1 MVKIRL
7 SLEGDKKTPIYK
19 VVVVDSRS
27 PRTSAFIEQIG
38 SYFPRPEQG
47 TTRIDVEKAKK
58 WLANGAQPTDTV
70 KTLLVNAGAMPAPA
84 KRPPAKTPKKK
95 EKKA

>member
-7 SLEGDKKTPIYK
+7 SLGGDKKTPIYK

-27 PRTSAFIEQIG
+27 RRTSDFIDQIG

-47 TTRIDVEKAKK
+47 TTKIDVEKAKK
-58 WLANGAQPTDTV
+58 WLADGAQPTDTV
-70 KTLLVNAGAMPAPA
+70 KMLLINAGAMPAPA

-95 EKKA
+95 EEKK

>member
-19 VVVVDSRS
+19 VIVADSRS
-27 PRTSAFIEQIG
+27 PRSSAFIDQIG

-58 WLANGAQPTDTV
+58 WLSDGAQPTETV
-70 KTLLVNAGAMPAPA
+70 KTLLINAGAMPAPV
-84 KRPPAKTPKKK
+84 KRAPAKTPKKK
-95 EKKA
+95 EKKS

>member
-1 MVKIRL
+1 MVNIRL

-19 VVVVDSRS
+19 VVVVDSRA
-27 PRTSAFIEQIG
+27 PRSSAFIDQIG

-58 WLANGAQPTDTV
+58 WLGNGAQPTDTV
-70 KTLLVNAGAMPAPA
+70 KALLINAGAMPAPA
-84 KRPPAKTPKKK
+84 KRPPAKTVKKK
-95 EKKA
+95 EKKS

>member
-7 SLEGDKKTPIYK
+7 SLGGDKKTPVYK

-27 PRTSAFIEQIG
+27 PRSSSYIDQIG

-47 TTRIDVEKAKK
+47 TTNIDVEKAQK

-70 KTLLVNAGAMPAPA
+70 KTLLINAGAMPAPA
-84 KRPPAKTPKKK
+84 TRPPAKTPKKK